1 MLAIDYITHNFMCGL
16 ETDSFSQLQHCF
28 SSQKISHL
36 PIVDSA
42 NSFLGVLNELDLSN
56 WIERKDISLLLD
68 VKSYDFQHIFECI
81 DLFVSNSL
89 SCLPVTNSANQVIGA
104 INLHQIMRLTA
115 QLAVSDMPGA
125 VVVLEVHATDYSLQ
139 QIAQIV
145 ETNGAIIL
153 ALHTSSSAEKQTIR
167 IILKLNTKE
176 TSSIM
181 QTFRRY
187 DYAIVSNYNGIDTMD
202 QFYKDR
208 IQELYKFINI

>member
-16 ETDSFSQLQHCF
+16 ETDSFSHLQHCF
-28 SSQKISHL
+28 CSQKISHL
-36 PIVDSA
+36 PIVDSSH
-42 NSFLGVLNELDLSN
+42 SFLGVLNEVDLN
-56 WIERKDISLLLD
+56 YWIEHKDISLLLD
-68 VKSYDFQHIFECI
+68 VKCYEYQHIFECI

-89 SCLPVTNSANQVIGA
+89 SCLPVTNNANQVIGV

-115 QLAVSDMPGA
+115 QLAVSDVPGA
-125 VVVLEVHATDYSLQ
+125 VIVLEMHATDYSLQ
-139 QIAQIV
+139 QITQII
-145 ETNGAIIL
+145 ETNDARIL
-153 ALHTSSSAEKQTIR
+153 ALHTSSSTEKQTVR

-202 QFYKDR
+202 QFYHDR